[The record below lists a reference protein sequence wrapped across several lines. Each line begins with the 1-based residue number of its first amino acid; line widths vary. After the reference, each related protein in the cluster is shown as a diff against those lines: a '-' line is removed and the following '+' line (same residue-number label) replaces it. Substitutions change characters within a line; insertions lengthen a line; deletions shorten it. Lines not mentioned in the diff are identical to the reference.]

1 MKKLQFIS
9 LFLFFTVLLLPMA
22 FFNFESGA
30 ISEID
35 NRALAGNPFT
45 ESEDLTEGI
54 ENYINDRIGFRDKMI
69 TSYTVLND
77 KLFGKMVHPSYIY
90 GEDGYVFGA
99 GITTEY
105 SYTFSDYHIAFADMV
120 KEMQDYCEARDVPF
134 LFVFE
139 PAKPAVYSDK
149 VADGTNYSRD
159 WVDLFLAELDERGV
173 NYLDNTVTLQNAKNA
188 GIAVFNQKYD
198 ANHWNDNGA
207 FYGTQ
212 AMLKRMQE
220 LNSNVHVNQLSEFTI
235 SSEHQDSLL
244 VSNFPIDETVPCY
257 LLNGVETVEKAEEYS
272 GIYLDEQ
279 FQSFSYTVNQDRVDE
294 GSPRTLMFQGSYM
307 NTYGKKFMMNAL
319 GEYISVHDYQNVLDF
334 PYYFNLF
341 QPELVVFEVA
351 EYTLEDNYFNYE
363 KMLSL
368 DYNPVLPLSGD
379 VLLSPSLDTTDI
391 TAQQTNE
398 LTTFFWKTT
407 DDYDYVWAVYG
418 ETVYDM
424 KKVDNGYQVTLKAEE
439 PEDVADTLQIYVS

>member
-1 MKKLQFIS
+1 MKKLQIIS
-9 LFLFFTVLLLPMA
+9 LLLFFTVLLLPMA
-22 FFNFESGA
+22 FFNFASDA

-54 ENYINDRIGFRDKMI
+54 ENYINDRIGFRDQMI
-69 TSYTVLND
+69 SSYTVLND

-90 GEDGYVFGA
+90 GKDGYVFGA
-99 GITTEY
+99 GITTVNY
-105 SYTFSDYHIAFADMV
+105 SFDDYHVTFADMV
-120 KEMQDYCEARDVPF
+120 KEIQDYCEARGVPF
-134 LFVFE
+134 LFVFD
-139 PAKPAVYSDK
+139 PAKPAIYPDK
-149 VADGTNYSRD
+149 IAEGTNYDRE

-173 NYLDNTVTLQNAKNA
+173 NYLDNTVTLQNARNA

-212 AMLKRMQE
+212 AILERMHD
-220 LNSNVHVNQLSEFTI
+220 LNPNVHVNQLSDFII

-244 VSNFPIDETVPCY
+244 VSNFPIDETVPSY
-257 LLNGVETVEKAEEYS
+257 LLKGVETTEKTEEYS

-279 FQSFSYTVNQDRVDE
+279 FQSFGYTVNQARVDE

-307 NTYGKKFMMNAL
+307 NSYGQKFMMNAL

-341 QPELVVFEVA
+341 QPDLVVFEVA
-351 EYTLEDNYFNYE
+351 EYTLSDTYFNYE
-363 KMLSL
+363 KMKTLN
-368 DYNPVLPLSGD
+368 YNPVLSLSDKVPLS
-379 VLLSPSLDTTDI
+379 SLEATDI
-391 TAQQTNE
+391 TVQQTNE
-398 LTTFFWKTT
+398 LTTFFWET
-407 DDYDYVWAVYG
+407 DEDYESVWAVSG

-424 KKVDNGYQVTLKAEE
+424 KKVDNGYQVTLKV
-439 PEDVADTLQIYVS
+439 EDPDETADTLQIYVS

>member
-1 MKKLQFIS
+1 MKKLQIIS
-9 LFLFFTVLLLPMA
+9 LVLFFTVLLLPMA
-22 FFNFESGA
+22 FFNFESDA

-35 NRALAGNPFT
+35 NRTLAGNPFT

-54 ENYINDRIGFRDKMI
+54 EDYINDRIGFRDEMI
-69 TSYTVLND
+69 SSYTIFND
-77 KLFGKMVHPSYIY
+77 RLFGKMVHPSYIY

-99 GITTEY
+99 GITTV
-105 SYTFSDYHIAFADMV
+105 YTSFNDYHVAFADMV
-120 KEMQDYCEARDVPF
+120 KELQDYCEARDVPF

-149 VADGTNYSRD
+149 IAEGTNYDRE

-173 NYLDNTVTLQNAKNA
+173 NYLDNTVTLQNARDA

-212 AMLKRMQE
+212 AMLERMQE
-220 LNSNVHVNQLSEFTI
+220 LNPNIHVNQLSEFTI

-244 VSNFPIDETVPCY
+244 VSNFPIDEDVPSY
-257 LLNGVETVEKAEEYS
+257 LLKDVETTEKAEDYS
-272 GIYLDEQ
+272 GISLDEQ
-279 FQSFSYTVNQDRVDE
+279 FQGFSYTVNQDRVDE

-307 NTYGKKFMMNAL
+307 NTYGRKFMMNAL
-319 GEYISVHDYQNVLDF
+319 GEYISVHDYQNVLDL

-351 EYTLEDNYFNYE
+351 EYTLEDYYFSYE
-363 KMLSL
+363 KMVSL
-368 DYNPVLPLSGD
+368 DYNPVLFLSGEP
-379 VLLSPSLDTTDI
+379 LLSTSLEATDL
-391 TAQQTNE
+391 TVQQTNE
-398 LTTFFWKTT
+398 LTTFLWET
-407 DDYDYVWAVYG
+407 DEDYDSVWAVSG

-424 KKVDNGYQVTLKAEE
+424 KKTDNGYQVTLKVEDPEE
-439 PEDVADTLQIYVS
+439 TADTLQIYVG